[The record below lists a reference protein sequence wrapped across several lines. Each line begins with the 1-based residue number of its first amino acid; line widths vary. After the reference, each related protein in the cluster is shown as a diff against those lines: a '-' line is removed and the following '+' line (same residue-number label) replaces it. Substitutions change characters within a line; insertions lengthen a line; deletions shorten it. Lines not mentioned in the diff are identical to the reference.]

1 MRNSCCICNHHCI
14 LGRRCLIMKDKN
26 MRCQQMAIWYSVT
39 LSPPF
44 SSLPFSSP
52 PFPSLPLPSLL
63 FPSLPFSSPPFPSLP
78 LPSLPLPFLLF
89 PPLSSLPFPSLC
101 FHNVCQLKWLLHIL
115 NFTYGKS
122 VAFFSLSKGV
132 KTFSFFCRPT
142 KYDEPKPWALTSPRN
157 K

>member
-1 MRNSCCICNHHCI
+1 MMRNSCCICNHHCI

-44 SSLPFSSP
+44 S
-52 PFPSLPLPSLL
+52 
-63 FPSLPFSSPPFPSLP
+63 SLPFSSPPFPSLP

-142 KYDEPKPWALTSPRN
+142 KYDEPKP
-157 K
+157 